1 MPSRSSRATK
11 SPSRLHCD
19 ARRTGPPAGEHPC
32 CARVGSGDRAGRERR
47 RDRRTTR
54 SRHRDRRSGRA
65 LLQLRAPG
73 PAPLGQPREL
83 GDSAVDLTVLPRCS
97 AHELSMSAVRSA
109 RPIRRRTCPMDDS
122 WSSTR
127 QQLVWVPATLVW
139 MHLEA
144 LTSSERLTVPIS
156 TGCAAHTDAAQA
168 LLNAVCEVVERD
180 SIALTWLQRLQLPEI
195 DLADAPRAVKAAVAA
210 ANSTGRVHRF
220 FDATTDLGVPT
231 VYCVDT
237 DRSSETLR
245 HVVMCSTELD
255 PARAI
260 VKIVREIASSR
271 IALEHAGPV
280 PDSIDDFTSVTDGAR
295 FMGHPDRADEFSFL
309 LENGR
314 PTRRF
319 SELQNL
325 DAVTAELPE
334 RRRAE
339 TPRCRLRGAQCR
351 PEHSGGPSGR
361 PDRGAGHHPH
371 AHAVVLRSPR
381 EVLGPS
387 AALRRP
393 DPLRSG
399 RARRTGPQPVP
410 PALRLRQDLRCCK
423 RTSWV
428 TGRSSLRSEGERVPT
443 RSPRRPTV
451 EPSST
456 RRTGHQH
463 EPVSSSPPPGTE
475 LPRSTSMQPPE
486 ARDRPGS
493 PCNSKRAACASVR

>member
-1 MPSRSSRATK
+1 MASHTITAEPLSAELRALDDLVSDEGGLVHAVQKLT
-11 SPSRLHCD
+11 SDEEPFAVYTATLGALDRLQENIRV
-19 ARRTGPPAGEHPC
+19 APGSEAGIEL
-32 CARVGSGDRAGRERR
+32 AGSGGGTDERLARAIAIVEAVERYSSCVPPDR
-47 RDRRTTR
+47 
-54 SRHRDRRSGRA
+54 
-65 LLQLRAPG
+65 LRWAS
-73 PAPLGQPREL
+73 PREL

-97 AHELSMSAVRSA
+97 AHELSDVR
-109 RPIRRRTCPMDDS
+109 CPVREADPEERVRWTTA

-210 ANSTGRVHRF
+210 ASSTGRVHRF

-237 DRSSETLR
+237 DPSSETLR

-325 DAVTAELPE
+325 DAGDPQSSLN
-334 RRRAE
+334 
-339 TPRCRLRGAQCR
+339 
-351 PEHSGGPSGR
+351 
-361 PDRGAGHHPH
+361 
-371 AHAVVLRSPR
+371 AVVRKLHDAGC
-381 EVLGPS
+381 EVLS
-387 AALRRP
+387 
-393 DPLRSG
+393 
-399 RARRTGPQPVP
+399 V
-410 PALRLRQDLRCCK
+410 DL
-423 RTSWV
+423 
-428 TGRSSLRSEGERVPT
+428 
-443 RSPRRPTV
+443 
-451 EPSST
+451 ST
-456 RRTGHQH
+456 
-463 EPVSSSPPPGTE
+463 
-475 LPRSTSMQPPE
+475 PE
-486 ARDRPGS
+486 ARAVDLTVVRVIIPTLMPLS
-493 PCNSKRAACASVR
+493 FAHRARYLAHPRLYDVPTHFDQAVLGERDLNPYPQPFA